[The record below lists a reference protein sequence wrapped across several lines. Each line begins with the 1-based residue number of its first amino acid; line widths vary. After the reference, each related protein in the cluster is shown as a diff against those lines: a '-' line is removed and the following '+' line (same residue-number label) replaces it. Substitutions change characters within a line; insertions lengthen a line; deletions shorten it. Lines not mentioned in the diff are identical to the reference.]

1 MEESHAHRQRE
12 YRERLKEKNPE
23 MYLKRDQDRQRIQRE
38 ALKKTTKHEDYKIK
52 YRMRKIKQKKV
63 SNSYFN
69 FSYVILS
76 AITISNNQFFF

>member
-38 ALKKTTKHEDYKIK
+38 ALKKTTKHEDYKTK

>member
-38 ALKKTTKHEDYKIK
+38 ALKKTTKHEDYKAK

-76 AITISNNQFFF
+76 AITISNKQFFF

>member
-52 YRMRKIKQKKV
+52 DRMRKIKQKKV

>member
-1 MEESHAHRQRE
+1 MEESHTHRQRE

-38 ALKKTTKHEDYKIK
+38 ALEKTTKHEDYKIK
-52 YRMRKIKQKKV
+52 DRMRKIKQKKV